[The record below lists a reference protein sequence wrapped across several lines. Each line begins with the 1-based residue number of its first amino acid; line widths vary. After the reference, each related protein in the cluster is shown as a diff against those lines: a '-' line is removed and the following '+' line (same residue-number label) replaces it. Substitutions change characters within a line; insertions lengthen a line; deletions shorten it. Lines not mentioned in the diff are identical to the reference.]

1 MKKLRNLFITLIAV
15 CMAVSAVPVLA
26 FAGSLT
32 YEGSTTIGENIMPEA
47 AKAFEAKAGIKFA
60 SIGGLGS
67 GKGFKAMM
75 EGKVNIAGVSR
86 SLTTDEKKLKP
97 YSQTIGYDA
106 IAVFVNEK
114 NTVKNLTKEQ
124 IKGIFTGKI
133 KNWKEVGG
141 KDAKIFV
148 ITEILTGDRAT
159 IKAFRELALD
169 DAAIYTDKEIDKPH
183 DCAKA
188 VAADA
193 NAISHASLAFAEPGI
208 KAISVGSI
216 EPTNA
221 NVRSGAYLLSRPLL
235 LVTKEL
241 PSGDLKDFF
250 GFILSPEGQA
260 IVKKNF
266 VPVK

>member
-1 MKKLRNLFITLIAV
+1 MNQCSKWLQTLIVV
-15 CMAVSAVPVLA
+15 CMMIAVMPGLVW
-26 FAGSLT
+26 AGGLT

-47 AKAFEAKAGIKFA
+47 AKAFEAKNGVKFTA
-60 SIGGLGS
+60 IGGLGS

-75 EGKVNIAGVSR
+75 AGTADVAGVSR
-86 SLTTDEKKLKP
+86 SLSTDEKKLKP

-114 NTVKNLTKEQ
+114 NPVKNLTKDQ

-148 ITEILTGDRAT
+148 ITEILAGDRAT

-193 NAISHASLAFAEPGI
+193 NAITHASLAFAEPGI

-216 EPTNA
+216 EPTND
-221 NVRSGAYLLSRPLL
+221 NVRSGAYLISRPLL

-241 PSGDLKDFF
+241 PSGDMKNFF
-250 GFILSPEGQA
+250 SFILSPDGQA
-260 IVKKNF
+260 IVKKEF

>member
-1 MKKLRNLFITLIAV
+1 MQNKKWLYGLVLVCAV
-15 CMAVSAVPVLA
+15 VFSFSGAV
-26 FAGSLT
+26 FAGGLT
-32 YEGSTTIGENIMPEA
+32 YEGSSTIGENILPEA
-47 AKAFEAKAGIKFA
+47 VKAFEAKSGVKFNT
-60 SIGGLGS
+60 IGSLGS
-67 GKGFKAMM
+67 GKGFKAVMA
-75 EGKVNIAGVSR
+75 GTADIAGVSR
-86 SLTTDEKKLKP
+86 SLTPEEKKLKP

-106 IAVFVNEK
+106 IAVFVNAK
-114 NTVKNLTKEQ
+114 NPVKNLTKEQ

-148 ITEILTGDRAT
+148 VTELLTGDRAT

-188 VAADA
+188 VADDV
-193 NAISHASLAFAEPGI
+193 NAITHASLAFAEPGI
-208 KAISVGSI
+208 KAVSVGSV
-216 EPTNA
+216 EPTND

-235 LVTKEL
+235 LVTREL
-241 PSGDLKDFF
+241 PSGDMKSFF
-250 GFILSPEGQA
+250 SFILSPEGQA
-260 IVKKNF
+260 FVKKNF